1 VPLTPS
7 KLKVGAS
14 SSKVLHE
21 APRAGSYKPAPKMS
35 GLAHKASAVDKG
47 KAVMVEEAEIPRPRA
62 QLRIDAP
69 NFIPTYIDPSTKH
82 SLMWQGVYLTLDDFW
97 TGHVDP
103 TATISNLL

>member
-1 VPLTPS
+1 
-7 KLKVGAS
+7 
-14 SSKVLHE
+14 
-21 APRAGSYKPAPKMS
+21 MS
-35 GLAHKASAVDKG
+35 GIAHKASAVDKG

-82 SLMWQGVYLTLDDFW
+82 SLMWQGVYLTPDDFW